1 MTPPAALA
9 QSARPGGRT
18 GQEKVAILLLALGNP
33 LGTKLLQVFSPDEVK
48 VIMESA
54 ESIGTVERED
64 LEHLIDEFS
73 GQFAKTLGLSTDTNQ
88 FRSLIE
94 SAFPPD
100 QINKMLGNGETSDQ
114 APVWPRFTAG
124 SENTLVPYLLD
135 EHPQT
140 IAFILANL
148 GAELAATCL
157 AMLPRE
163 VRDSVAKRLLKMME
177 VKPAVSQIVES
188 CLLEDLLAK
197 TDTGLE
203 KAGRARVADIMNRL
217 DRDQQSLIL
226 DSLKAS
232 RPEDAQALRSMVF
245 AFEDISLLDQPS
257 RLTLFDK
264 VATEQVIPAL
274 RGMPPEF
281 KELVLSSMG
290 ARARRMVESE
300 LANDNGQL
308 TPAVKAARRAI
319 ADLAIAMAGRGD
331 IGLPSIDEN
340 EVAGQ

>member
-1 MTPPAALA
+1 MASPTAIAQPAGV
-9 QSARPGGRT
+9 GGRT
-18 GQEKVAILLLALGNP
+18 GQEKVAILLLALGTP
-33 LGTKLLQVFSPDEVK
+33 LGTKLLQVFSPEEVK
-48 VIMESA
+48 AIMKSA

-73 GQFAKTLGLSTDTNQ
+73 GQFAKTLGLGTDTNQ

-100 QINKMLGNGETSDQ
+100 QINRMLENGETAKQ

-140 IAFILANL
+140 IAFVLANL

-163 VRDSVAKRLLKMME
+163 ARDCVAKRLLKMTE
-177 VKPAVSQIVES
+177 VKPAASQIVQS
-188 CLLEDLLAK
+188 CLFDDLLAK
-197 TDTGLE
+197 ADSGLE
-203 KAGRARVADIMNRL
+203 KAGRVRVADIMNRL
-217 DRDQQSLIL
+217 DREQQALIL
-226 DSLKAS
+226 DSLKSS

-245 AFEDISLLDQPS
+245 AFEDITILDQPS
-257 RLTLFDK
+257 RLALFDK
-264 VATEQVIPAL
+264 VPTEQVIPAL
-274 RGMPPEF
+274 RGMPPDF

-308 TPAVKAARRAI
+308 TAAVKAARRAI

-331 IGLPSIDEN
+331 ISLPAIDETQI
-340 EVAGQ
+340 AD